1 MVVEARALEEWHEER
16 YGVQGRVVLGRRVV
30 PLAKAA
36 PRQHTLQL
44 SLLAFLPEH
53 GSTPARPR
61 QNFLLAHAP
70 TTPHPRADPYSESH
84 PHPPS
89 LEGATR
95 APPPAPAPAHFPPLS
110 LTPCTRTRNHTCF
123 PTPYCFIRRPILVR
137 FAPHPH
143 TSCSRLGL
151 SPWLA
156 DSDSDSDPDSDAP
169 RRFLYDSSPPTYIPI
184 PPRRSL

>member
-1 MVVEARALEEWHEER
+1 MRTTSTDPVA
-16 YGVQGRVVLGRRVV
+16 
-30 PLAKAA
+30 
-36 PRQHTLQL
+36 
-44 SLLAFLPEH
+44 SL
-53 GSTPARPR
+53 RPT
-61 QNFLLAHAP
+61 NIPNDDCDL
-70 TTPHPRADPYSESH
+70 PRA
-84 PHPPS
+84 PS
-89 LEGATR
+89 LDDTIR
-95 APPPAPAPAHFPPLS
+95 APPPAPAPAPAHFPPLS

-156 DSDSDSDPDSDAP
+156 DSDSDAP